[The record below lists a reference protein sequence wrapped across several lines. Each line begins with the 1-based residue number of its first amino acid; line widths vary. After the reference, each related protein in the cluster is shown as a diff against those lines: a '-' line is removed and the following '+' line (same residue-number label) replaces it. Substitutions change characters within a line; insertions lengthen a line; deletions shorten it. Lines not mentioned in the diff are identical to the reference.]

1 MRERLTHKVFGSEA
15 YIYDDC
21 IHERPFTC
29 ENKIC
34 YEGKAIDRLAAY
46 EDSGLSPEEVREL
59 AKARNLIGKTV
70 YCVFAGVNKVIER
83 KIHGL
88 EVSSDRIVLLAENGT
103 KNYYLADISTV
114 GNTVFL
120 TREAA
125 EKAMEVGE

>member
-29 ENKIC
+29 ENNIC

-70 YCVFAGVNKVIER
+70 YCVFAGVKKVMKR
-83 KIHGL
+83 KIHGF
-88 EVSSDRIVLLAENGT
+88 EVSSNRIVLLAENG
-103 KNYYLADISTV
+103 KKDYYLAEISAV
-114 GNTVFL
+114 GKTIFL
-120 TREAA
+120 TREEA
-125 EKAMEVGE
+125 E